1 MKRHEALVPLSR
13 DHHAALI
20 LAKLIQRGAPEYK
33 GLPTD
38 LAGKAAYAVKLYRN
52 ELIDHFL
59 SEEKNVLEKVRGIN
73 QTLDGLSD
81 EIIHEHRELRL
92 LFELLPVTEKP
103 EEHLDTL
110 GYALEKHIRKEERE
124 LFPMIQENCSETLL
138 AEIAR
143 LLTH

>member
-13 DHHAALI
+13 DHHTALI
-20 LAKLIQRGAPEYK
+20 LAKLIQRGAPAYK
-33 GLPTD
+33 GLPAD
-38 LAGKAAYAVKLYRN
+38 LTGKAAYAGKLYHD

-59 SEEKNVLEKVRGIN
+59 AEEKMMIEKTRGIN
-73 QTLDGLSD
+73 EKIDSLSD

-92 LFELLPVTEKP
+92 LFELLPVTEKL

-124 LFPMIQENCSETLL
+124 LFPLIQESCDETLL
-138 AEIAR
+138 AEIAQ